1 MTAKYKSPGVY
12 ITEENSF
19 PNSVVSV
26 PTAVPAFVGYT
37 PQAEYQGKSYL
48 NVPFKITSWNEFL
61 AIFCFP
67 QKARDKQ
74 QQYSPNYFVTDENV
88 SHADV
93 TSISFANRN
102 FSISPDP
109 STIYYLYLSVLFFYQ
124 NGGGD
129 AYIVSVG
136 SYGKPSGTILG
147 KNDRLV
153 NPNVSIYE
161 LLKGLYLLK
170 KESEPTMYVFPEST
184 LLSADNN
191 ATLTQAM
198 LLQCEELG
206 TAISLLD
213 VPGGRNPDQKNYK
226 QAIENFR
233 DSTGSNGLS
242 YGAAYFPFVN
252 TTVLQTEDL
261 NYTNFFGG
269 NLDQLADI
277 INPKNSDPS
286 LTSIFEM
293 IKDINNQSIS
303 VNQLN
308 GALLSASKLYSTLF
322 SKVRD
327 QANILPPSGGM
338 AGVITMNDNAKG
350 VWNSP
355 ANVSIT
361 SVKDLPIQLN
371 DEKQGP
377 INQDPVSGKSVNV
390 IRSFIGVGIL
400 VWGARTMDG
409 NSVDYQYISV
419 RRTLIY
425 LKQSCKLAI
434 EVYVFQPNIQATWIA
449 VKSMISSFLTNV
461 WKEGGLAGVSPQDA
475 FSVECGLGT
484 TMTSQDI
491 LNGIMIVTIGVAVTH
506 PAEFIVISFSQQ
518 MATSS

>member
-1 MTAKYKSPGVY
+1 MTEKHKSAGVY
-12 ITEENSF
+12 ITEQNAF

-48 NVPFKITSWNEFL
+48 NVPVKITSWNEFL

-67 QKARDKQ
+67 QKARGKQ

-88 SHADV
+88 SQADPN
-93 TSISFANRN
+93 SISFANRN
-102 FSISPDP
+102 FSIYPDP
-109 STIYYLYLSVLFFYQ
+109 STIYYLYLSVLIFYQ

-136 SYGKPSGTILG
+136 GYGKATGRPLG
-147 KNDRLV
+147 AKDPLI
-153 NPNVSIYE
+153 NPNVSLKE
-161 LLKGLYLLK
+161 LLQGLYLLK
-170 KESEPTMYVFPEST
+170 KESEPTTYVFPEST
-184 LLSADNN
+184 LLSSDHN

-206 TAISLLD
+206 TAMSLLD
-213 VPGGRNPDQKNYK
+213 VPGGRSPDQDNYE
-226 QAIENFR
+226 QAIEDFR
-233 DSTGSNGLS
+233 ASTGSNGLS

-269 NLDQLADI
+269 DLDQLAEI

-293 IKDINNQSIS
+293 IKDIHNQSIS

-308 GALLSASKLYSTLF
+308 NALLNTSKLYSTISATALEL
-322 SKVRD
+322 
-327 QANILPPSGGM
+327 ANLLPPSGGM
-338 AGVITMNDNAKG
+338 AGVITLNDNAKG
-350 VWNSP
+350 VWKSP
-355 ANVSIT
+355 ANVSIN

-371 DEKQGP
+371 NEQQGP
-377 INQDPVSGKSVNV
+377 LNQDLGSGKSVNV
-390 IRSFIGVGIL
+390 IRSFIGEGVL

-409 NSVDYQYISV
+409 NSADYQYIAV
-419 RRTLIY
+419 RRTLIF
-425 LKQSCKLAI
+425 LEQSCKLAI
-434 EVYVFQPNIQATWIA
+434 ESYVFQSNDASTWIA
-449 VKSMISSFLTNV
+449 VKSMLSSFLTSI
-461 WKEGGLAGVSPQDA
+461 WKEGGLAGASPQDA
-475 FSVECGLGT
+475 YNVECGLGT

-491 LNGIMIVTIGVAVTH
+491 LDGYMNASVRVAITH
-506 PAEFIVISFSQQ
+506 PADFIVLTFRQK
-518 MATSS
+518 MASSS